1 MSCRVVPGARQRL
14 ASLVPLSLC
23 VLCCICGYSPAAAVH
38 LRPNCSLDAP
48 GVVDG
53 VQTACACQSKDGKN
67 TPMPCGPSEGLGYAA
82 SDQCM
87 PQVCHKILVG
97 NMKGHCHNELCPTC
111 GSGVIR
117 GPGATKFHLRDN
129 SCGNNDPNAQF
140 YDPVHK
146 LYHTFFQDHL
156 GIPQYQ
162 GPRNRSDPTDTGSWT
177 GGVVYGH
184 LVSRDFAHWAHLP
197 VALWNEGSFKRG
209 RNFTGDAS
217 NSGGIFT
224 GSTTMINGG
233 RDPIMVTPGRGYDV
247 AIPLNRSDP
256 LLTDWTRPCYHNP
269 QNASSFL
276 PGCINPIAHEGTSDD
291 PCTAWQTRHGEWRL
305 IGNNPHSGNNHP
317 GFFAPIYAAKAFTE
331 TDANFTYLGNSS
343 FPGGECPSLFPLP
356 PLAPGSKDPT
366 ELQGMQGVPGWPPTH
381 VHKVGHPACFGDCM
395 VPGIYID
402 GEPGTVGSWTMFG
415 GWTTG
420 VACVVSGSRILRKLI
435 LYGRHE
441 HHRCQ
446 QQKRRDELSEC

>member
-1 MSCRVVPGARQRL
+1 MLLLGARQSKL
-14 ASLVPLSLC
+14 ASLPVAGMRLVLC
-23 VLCCICGYSPAAAVH
+23 VLLFDCSLHWRAAFTATATVH
-38 LRPNCSLDAP
+38 MVPNCSLDAP

-67 TPMPCGPSEGLGYAA
+67 TPMPCGPSDGLGYAA

-87 PQVCHKILVG
+87 PQVCHKITSG

-111 GSGVIR
+111 GSGVIS

-162 GPRNRSDPTDTGSWT
+162 GPRNRTDPKDTGSWA

-197 VALWNEGSFKRG
+197 VALWNYGSFKKG
-209 RNFTGDAS
+209 RTFTGDAS

-233 RDPIMVTPGRGYDV
+233 RDPIMVTPGRGYDA

-256 LLTDWTRPCYHNP
+256 LLTDWTRPCYHDP
-269 QNASSFL
+269 KNASSFL

-291 PCTAWQTRHGEWRL
+291 PCTAWQTPHGEWRL

-317 GFFAPIYAAKAFTE
+317 GFFAPIYAATVFTE
-331 TDANFTYLGNSS
+331 TDANFSYLGNSS

-356 PLAPGSKDPT
+356 PLAAGSQDPK
-366 ELQGMQGVPGWPPTH
+366 ELQGMEGVRGWPPTH
-381 VHKVGHPACFGDCM
+381 VHKVGHPACSGDCM

-402 GEPGTVGSWTMFG
+402 GEPGAIGQWTMFG
-415 GWTTG
+415 
-420 VACVVSGSRILRKLI
+420 
-435 LYGRHE
+435 
-441 HHRCQ
+441 
-446 QQKRRDELSEC
+446 ELSLSTAVAQPPSGPASLPCAPKSCTVTLVCQC